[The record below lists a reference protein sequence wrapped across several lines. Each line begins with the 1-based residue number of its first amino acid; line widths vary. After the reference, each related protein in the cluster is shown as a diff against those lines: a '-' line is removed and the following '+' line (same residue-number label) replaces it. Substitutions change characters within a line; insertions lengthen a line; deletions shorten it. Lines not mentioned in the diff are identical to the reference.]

1 MFLENLIK
9 DVSGSA
15 SLTINMKGKEA
26 AVISVVGKE
35 ITADI
40 KDPFAFMDFG
50 FFHEFMKKKNDSNTI
65 KKLKESGFKVSLKYK
80 GFKIDL

>member
-1 MFLENLIK
+1 MFLENLLN
-9 DVSGSA
+9 DVSGAA

-40 KDPFAFMDFG
+40 KDPFAFLDFG
-50 FFHEFMKKKNDSNTI
+50 LFHEFMKKKNS
-65 KKLKESGFKVSLKYK
+65 S
-80 GFKIDL
+80 